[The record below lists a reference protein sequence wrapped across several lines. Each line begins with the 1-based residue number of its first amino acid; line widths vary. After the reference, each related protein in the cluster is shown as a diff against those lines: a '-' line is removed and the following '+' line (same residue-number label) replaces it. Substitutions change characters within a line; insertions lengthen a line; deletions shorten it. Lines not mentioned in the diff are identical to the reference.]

1 MRIQTFENKKG
12 LIWGPDPR
20 RIDCETSGVL
30 RIGSAEITVPAGKK
44 EIMPMLFYGATGDY
58 SATFTTA
65 DGEGYDLG
73 KVAVRDGRIRPP
85 SETAAEL
92 MELRFRADK
101 TERRV
106 RELESLYRTD
116 SLSFLIGSPDQI

>member
-1 MRIQTFENKKG
+1 MHIQTFENKKG

-20 RIDCETSGVL
+20 RIACEIPGVL
-30 RIGSAEITVPAGKK
+30 KIGSAQITVPAGKK

-58 SATFTTA
+58 PAAFTAA
-65 DGEGYDLG
+65 DGEVYDLG
-73 KVAVRDGRIRPP
+73 KVAVRDGWIRPP

-101 TERRV
+101 TEKRIC
-106 RELESLYRTD
+106 ELESLYRTD
-116 SLSFLIGSPDQI
+116 SLHFLIG